1 MRDYTLKKKGL
12 FFARLCL
19 PENLFSPSLV
29 EKSQLPGTTE
39 GCRLRDFIRTP
50 RGCVCVIV
58 TGALGF
64 CVSGT
69 GQTDALLASTR
80 LSRPPQAIRAS

>member
-12 FFARLCL
+12 FFARLCFR
-19 PENLFSPSLV
+19 ENLFSPSLV
-29 EKSQLPGTTE
+29 EKGQLPDTTE
-39 GCRLRDFIRTP
+39 GCRLRDLIRTP
-50 RGCVCVIV
+50 RVVLCVTV

-69 GQTDALLASTR
+69 GQADALLASTR